1 MILVGFRGLELF
13 ESDLIVQEIKSGSIG
28 GVILFDRDVELNSDV
43 RNIQS
48 PEQVRQL
55 TQQLQSYSK
64 IPLIISIDQE
74 GGQVSRLKEKY
85 GFEPSVSQQYLGEMD
100 DAQITADKGFIT
112 ARMLSETGIN
122 LNHAPCL
129 DLNTNPSNPII
140 GAKERSFS
148 SDPEIVAKHAQ
159 LIIEGHHSN
168 NIATTLK
175 HFPGHGSSSADSH
188 LGFVDVSDKWN
199 EIELTPF
206 KEIISKG
213 IADVVMTAHIFNSK
227 LDEQYPAT
235 LSEKVITG
243 KLRKELGWDGIVI
256 SDDMQMKAI
265 SEHYTLSESIE
276 LAINA
281 GIDILVF
288 GNNVSY
294 DATISQNVNTIIDDL
309 LSRGRITE
317 SRIEESFNRI
327 ISFKNKYLSI

>member
-1 MILVGFRGLELF
+1 MVLVGFRGLELS
-13 ESDLIVQEIKSGSIG
+13 EDDLIVQDIKSGSIG
-28 GVILFDRDVELNSDV
+28 GVILFDRDVELNSEV

-48 PEQVRQL
+48 PEQVMIL
-55 TQQLQSYSK
+55 TQQLQSYSD

-74 GGQVSRLKEKY
+74 GGQVNRLKEKY
-85 GFEPSVSQQYLGEMD
+85 GFPPCVSQQYLGYLND
-100 DAQITADKGFIT
+100 SQLTSDHASII
-112 ARMLSETGIN
+112 ARKLNEIGIN

-129 DLNTNPSNPII
+129 DLNTNPANPVI

-148 SDPEIVAKHAQ
+148 GDPDLVTKHAE
-159 LIIEGHHSN
+159 LIIDQHHSS

-188 LGFVDVSDKWN
+188 LGFVDVSETWN
-199 EIELTPF
+199 KNELIPF
-206 KEIISKG
+206 REIIAKG
-213 IADVVMTAHIFNSK
+213 KADVVMTAHIFNSN

-235 LSEKVITG
+235 LSEKVISG
-243 KLRKELGWDGIVI
+243 LLRKELGWDGIVI

-265 SEHYTLSESIE
+265 SEHYSLSESIE

-288 GNNVSY
+288 GNNVSF
-294 DATISQNVNTIIDDL
+294 DSIISQKVNKIINEL
-309 LSRGRITE
+309 LSEGKITE

-327 ISFKNKYLSI
+327 MSFKNKYLSI